1 MTRVLKNELTHLQN
15 NIEEIRQ
22 EGDSSQREESVTK
35 AIDEESDK
43 QGNVQ
48 KLVNQYQPTWVQVG
62 QVKMSQIS

>member
-62 QVKMSQIS
+62 QVKMSDR